1 MSQLQTA
8 ISQLEGALDAL
19 ERTLVLASDGKTA
32 LALQN
37 GKTAWL
43 TEREELLARI
53 AELEEQARSASSTN
67 EEIEVRLDRALGE
80 IHSALSH

>member
-19 ERTLVLASDGKTA
+19 ERTLVLASDGKAA
-32 LALQN
+32 LASEN
-37 GKTAWL
+37 GKTAWMK
-43 TEREELLARI
+43 EREDLLARI
-53 AELEEQARSASSTN
+53 AELEEQVRSASSTN

-80 IHSALSH
+80 IHSALTH